1 MYNLFLVLCIPCF
14 LYLLMR
20 GGLQLLLG
28 DQSVG
33 ESGIMDIDNQ
43 TDGTTLFMNYYV
55 YVQTFSRDEYIL
67 CVV

>member
-1 MYNLFLVLCIPCF
+1 MYNLFLVMCIPCF

-33 ESGIMDIDNQ
+33 ESGMMDV
-43 TDGTTLFMNYYV
+43 V
-55 YVQTFSRDEYIL
+55 YMHSGF
-67 CVV
+67 